1 MTKDYAERVAAL
13 IWPEKAFVLGMDCRA
28 EIGREGEPC
37 RICAE
42 ADTLWR
48 VRVER
53 VRDALERAKAPSL
66 WASFAGFAAF
76 MRGH

>member
-1 MTKDYAERVAAL
+1 MIQEDYAERVAAL
-13 IWPEKAFVLGMDCRA
+13 LWPEKATVLGMDCRA

-42 ADTLWR
+42 ADMLWR

-53 VRDALERAKAPSL
+53 VRDALERARAPW
-66 WASFAGFAAF
+66 WARLSGFPI
-76 MRGH
+76 MRR